1 MHLKEQTV
9 KEPVL
14 LDFRTHPD
22 RYLHWKLTL
31 EGPVAYLR
39 MDVNDGGSAFEGY
52 ELKLNS

>member
-1 MHLKEQTV
+1 MHFNEQAA

-22 RYLHWKLTL
+22 RYRHWELTL

-39 MDVNDGGSAFEGY
+39 MDVDESGAAFEGY
-52 ELKLNS
+52 ELKLN

>member
-39 MDVNDGGSAFEGY
+39 MDVNEGGSAFEGY